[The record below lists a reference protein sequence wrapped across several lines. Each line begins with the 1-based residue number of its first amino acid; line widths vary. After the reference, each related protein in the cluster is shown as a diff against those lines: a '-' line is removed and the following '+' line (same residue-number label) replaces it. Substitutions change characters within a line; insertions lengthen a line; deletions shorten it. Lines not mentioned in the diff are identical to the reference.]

1 MEVEKILGDDLD
13 EILLSLILTLII
25 TGFVFYLYLERERG
39 AMSEDGGR
47 KFCVT

>member
-25 TGFVFYLYLERERG
+25 TGFVFYLYLERER
-39 AMSEDGGR
+39 EER
-47 KFCVT
+47 